1 MGVQLSIQSDAT
13 GDRPVT
19 DRSFLSAIHQSRT
32 PRVCPYRIK
41 CGRGQLGRCVSLKK
55 AQLGLSLPA
64 RFPRQMADRRGPRGK
79 TARGLE
85 GYDVAPRAL
94 GVRRREGPRGM
105 TWHPEAPRPLVRPGG
120 YGGRA
125 ML

>member
-41 CGRGQLGRCVSLKK
+41 CGRGQLGHCVSLKK
-55 AQLGLSLPA
+55 ARLGLSPRSLPPPDGGQA
-64 RFPRQMADRRGPRGK
+64 GASGQDGPR
-79 TARGLE
+79 ARGI
-85 GYDVAPRAL
+85 
-94 GVRRREGPRGM
+94 
-105 TWHPEAPRPLVRPGG
+105 
-120 YGGRA
+120 
-125 ML
+125 